1 MDSRNNFVKPTD
13 PENIIRNVFK
23 NLEFTEY
30 DVANIIYIVRTVK
43 KLGIISSKMPQSIAA
58 GCILLYVK
66 EKGLKHIKIN
76 MISLNC
82 YVSDTTSTNIYN
94 ELENYK
100 HKHLLFPKNI
110 NDLHSGS
117 VGDCMPNVDL
127 SKIYTAPPRALPPT
141 VIIDV
146 GVKKVVN
153 SRGRP
158 KKNKDL
164 S

>member
-1 MDSRNNFVKPTD
+1 
-13 PENIIRNVFK
+13 
-23 NLEFTEY
+23 
-30 DVANIIYIVRTVK
+30 
-43 KLGIISSKMPQSIAA
+43 
-58 GCILLYVK
+58 
-66 EKGLKHIKIN
+66 
-76 MISLNC
+76 
-82 YVSDTTSTNIYN
+82 
-94 ELENYK
+94 
-100 HKHLLFPKNI
+100 
-110 NDLHSGS
+110 
-117 VGDCMPNVDL
+117 MPNVDL